1 MGCSSTPASYTIVLA
16 NKLPATIAVGDPGI
30 CTDASGW

>member
-1 MGCSSTPASYTIVLA
+1 MGCSSTPASCPYALA
-16 NKLPATIAVGDPGI
+16 SKLPATIAVGDPGI